1 MQETNTEIY
10 SKKKK
15 KRKYGKKRYPN
26 MSKENKQKLK
36 KYRRN
41 YREDKK
47 TNRLGF
53 IGFNNVC
60 SSF

>member
-15 KRKYGKKRYPN
+15 KREHGRKRYPK

-47 TNRLGF
+47 SNRLGF
-53 IGFNNVC
+53 IWI
-60 SSF
+60 